1 MSDLIKLYNGTVT
14 PATTDGNEVT
24 EGSLSNPVQFTL
36 NAAKNEENCQ
46 KLAIRCK
53 SGYRTY
59 GDTTIT
65 AYHYNKETT
74 AYEATGGDVEKWMF
88 APDNGYANA
97 DEAKSKAKW
106 AKTLTISDVITDKNT
121 VFWAKA
127 SSSAAEVPQN
137 DTDESIHVEAV
148 IEAV

>member
-1 MSDLIKLYNGTVT
+1 MSDLIKVYNGTVT
-14 PATTDGNEVT
+14 VGTTDGNEVS

-53 SGYRTY
+53 TGYRTY
-59 GDTTIT
+59 GATTIT
-65 AYHYNKETT
+65 AYHYNAEKKE
-74 AYEATGGDVEKWMF
+74 YEATGGDVDKWTF
-88 APDNGYANA
+88 APDAGYANA
-97 DEAKSKAKW
+97 SEAMSKAKW
-106 AKTLTISDVITDKNT
+106 FKELTLTDVISDKNVI
-121 VFWAKA
+121 FWAKA